1 MEQRTPRRSVRILQR
16 VCRRP
21 IQRSALT
28 QGFVG
33 DAVKDFYTLWETVN
47 SWHKFGRYT
56 SWFYIQTLKQ
66 CCDIP
71 VDVDGL
77 WLHDYSG
84 SRSHR
89 NGLCYA
95 VGKRDWIDKK
105 LSQSEIDFLEGKAK
119 EILEEVKLRYPHVAD
134 KADFFA
140 METCLCSFK
149 KLFRVREG
157 RYLGYYL
164 DRQAEEIKK
173 VEQDDW
179 FGIDWQP
186 MWDAREET
194 LEKKWLTN
202 KIEKSKMSLFL
213 ETGNFDPTE
222 KSLGLELFM

>member
-1 MEQRTPRRSVRILQR
+1 
-16 VCRRP
+16 
-21 IQRSALT
+21 
-28 QGFVG
+28 
-33 DAVKDFYTLWETVN
+33 
-47 SWHKFGRYT
+47 
-56 SWFYIQTLKQ
+56 
-66 CCDIP
+66 
-71 VDVDGL
+71 
-77 WLHDYSG
+77 
-84 SRSHR
+84 
-89 NGLCYA
+89 

-105 LSQSEIDFLEGKAK
+105 LSQSEIDFLEGQAK

-186 MWDAREET
+186 MWDARNET
-194 LEKKWLTN
+194 LKKRYLTN

-213 ETGNFDPTE
+213 ETGKFDPTE
-222 KSLGLELFM
+222 SNLGLEVFM